1 MVPSLEATMSERT
14 RELTEAELDDV
25 SGGFT
30 SSDHETLGETDLVKW
45 LGEIMAGVRA
55 AQSLRF

>member
-1 MVPSLEATMSERT
+1 MSERT
-14 RELTEAELDDV
+14 RELTENELDAV

-30 SSDHETLGETDLVKW
+30 SSEHESFGEGDLMRL

-55 AQSLRF
+55 SQARPF